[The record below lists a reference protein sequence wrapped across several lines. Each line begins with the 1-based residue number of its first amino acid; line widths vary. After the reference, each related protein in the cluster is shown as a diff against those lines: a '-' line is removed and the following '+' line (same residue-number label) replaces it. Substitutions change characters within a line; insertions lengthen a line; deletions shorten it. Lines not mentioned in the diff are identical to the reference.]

1 MLAQEG
7 PAPRT
12 KAVCGRRAAMPSG
25 SGGLPPKTAAVVA
38 GAGRPD
44 SPIQLAGATAEY
56 HPVSGY
62 DGKLLFVT

>member
-1 MLAQEG
+1 
-7 PAPRT
+7 
-12 KAVCGRRAAMPSG
+12 MPSG